1 MVDRMVDREKL
12 SALMDGELVD
22 KALIGEL
29 ENDQNGQRVW
39 QNYHLIGDVI
49 RGEAPESLDWNIAE
63 SVAFALNE
71 EKNHSNVIPVADHNI
86 ESQPSPVKARMQL
99 PKWLS
104 SMGQVATAAC
114 VSLVVI
120 LGVQNYP
127 GNEPS
132 AAKVDTLPVLQT
144 VPFAGSV
151 EPVSLTRSSLQEQ
164 HNSVNLQEQHRRVNS
179 MLRDFE
185 LQLRLN
191 SERNTGESNI
201 PKTVVE

>member
-1 MVDRMVDREKL
+1 MVDREKL

-22 KALIGEL
+22 KALINEL
-29 ENDQNGQRVW
+29 ENDQSGQRVW
-39 QNYHLIGDVI
+39 QDYHLIGDVM

-63 SVAFALNE
+63 SVACVLNE
-71 EKNHSNVIPVADHNI
+71 EKAHSNVVPVSNHSI
-86 ESQPSPVKARMQL
+86 ESQPSPIKARMQL
-99 PKWLS
+99 PAWLS
-104 SMGQVATAAC
+104 SIGQVATAAC

-120 LGVQNYP
+120 LGVQNYS
-127 GNEPS
+127 GNESS
-132 AAKVDTLPVLQT
+132 ATKVDTLPVLQT

-164 HNSVNLQEQHRRVNS
+164 NNSVSLQEQHRRVNS
-179 MLRDFE
+179 MLQDFE

-191 SERNTGESNI
+191 SERNTGESDI

>member
-22 KALIGEL
+22 KALINEL
-29 ENDQNGQRVW
+29 ENDQSGQRVW
-39 QNYHLIGDVI
+39 QDYHLIGDVM
-49 RGEAPESLDWNIAE
+49 RGEAPESLDWNIAK
-63 SVAFALNE
+63 SVACVLNE
-71 EKNHSNVIPVADHNI
+71 EKAHSNVVPASNHSI
-86 ESQPSPVKARMQL
+86 ESQPSPIKARMQL
-99 PKWLS
+99 PAWLS
-104 SMGQVATAAC
+104 SIGQVTTAAC

-120 LGVQNYP
+120 LGVQNYS
-127 GNEPS
+127 GNESS
-132 AAKVDTLPVLQT
+132 ATKVDTLPVLQT

-164 HNSVNLQEQHRRVNS
+164 NNSVSLQEQHRRVNS
-179 MLRDFE
+179 MLQDFE

-191 SERNTGESNI
+191 SERNTGESDI

>member
-22 KALIGEL
+22 KALINEL
-29 ENDQNGQRVW
+29 ENDQSGQRVW
-39 QNYHLIGDVI
+39 QDYHLIGDVM

-63 SVAFALNE
+63 SVACVLNE
-71 EKNHSNVIPVADHNI
+71 EKAHSNVVPASNHSI
-86 ESQPSPVKARMQL
+86 ESQPSPIKARMQL
-99 PKWLS
+99 PAWLS
-104 SMGQVATAAC
+104 SIGQVATAAC

-120 LGVQNYP
+120 LGVQNYS
-127 GNEPS
+127 GNESS
-132 AAKVDTLPVLQT
+132 ATKVDTLPVLQT

-164 HNSVNLQEQHRRVNS
+164 NNSVSLQEQHRRVNS
-179 MLRDFE
+179 MLQDFE

-191 SERNTGESNI
+191 SERNTGESDI

>member
-29 ENDQNGQRVW
+29 ENDQSGQRAW
-39 QNYHLIGDVI
+39 KDYHLIGDVM
-49 RGEAPESLDWNIAE
+49 RGEIPESLNWNIAQ
-63 SVAFALNE
+63 SVAGALNE
-71 EKNHSNVIPVADHNI
+71 EKAHSNFISVADHNM
-86 ESQPSPVKARMQL
+86 ESQSSPVKARMQL
-99 PKWLS
+99 PEWLS

-127 GNEPS
+127 DNEPS
-132 AAKVDTLPVLQT
+132 AAKVDILPVLQT

-164 HNSVNLQEQHRRVNS
+164 NNSVNLQDQHRRVNS

-191 SERNTGESNI
+191 SERNTGDSDT

>member
-29 ENDQNGQRVW
+29 ENDQSRQRVW
-39 QNYHLIGDVI
+39 QDYHLIGDVM

-71 EKNHSNVIPVADHNI
+71 EKNHCNVIPVTDHVI
-86 ESQPSPVKARMQL
+86 ESQPSSVKARMQL

-120 LGVQNYP
+120 LGVKNYP

-132 AAKVDTLPVLQT
+132 TAKVDTLPVLQT

-151 EPVSLTRSSLQEQ
+151 EPVRLTRSSLQEQ
-164 HNSVNLQEQHRRVNS
+164 HNSLNLQEQHRRVNS

>member
-22 KALIGEL
+22 KALINEL
-29 ENDQNGQRVW
+29 ENDQSGQRVW
-39 QNYHLIGDVI
+39 QDYHLIGDVM

-63 SVAFALNE
+63 SVACVLNE
-71 EKNHSNVIPVADHNI
+71 EKAHSNVVPVSNHSI
-86 ESQPSPVKARMQL
+86 ESQPSPIKARMQL
-99 PKWLS
+99 PAWLS
-104 SMGQVATAAC
+104 SIGQVATAAC

-120 LGVQNYP
+120 LGVQNYS
-127 GNEPS
+127 GNESS
-132 AAKVDTLPVLQT
+132 ATKVDTLPVLQT

-164 HNSVNLQEQHRRVNS
+164 NNSVSLQEQHRRVNS
-179 MLRDFE
+179 MLQDFE

-191 SERNTGESNI
+191 SERNTGESDI

>member
-1 MVDRMVDREKL
+1 MVDREKL

-29 ENDQNGQRVW
+29 ENDQSGQRVW
-39 QNYHLIGDVI
+39 QDYHLIGDVM

-63 SVAFALNE
+63 SVACALNE
-71 EKNHSNVIPVADHNI
+71 EKAHSNVVPASNHSI
-86 ESQPSPVKARMQL
+86 ESQPSPIKARMQL
-99 PKWLS
+99 PAWLS
-104 SMGQVATAAC
+104 SIGQVATAAC

-120 LGVQNYP
+120 LGVQNYS
-127 GNEPS
+127 GNESS
-132 AAKVDTLPVLQT
+132 ATKVDTLPVLQT

-164 HNSVNLQEQHRRVNS
+164 NNSVSLQEQHRRVNS
-179 MLRDFE
+179 MLQDFE

-191 SERNTGESNI
+191 SERNTGESDI

>member
-1 MVDRMVDREKL
+1 M
-12 SALMDGELVD
+12 
-22 KALIGEL
+22 
-29 ENDQNGQRVW
+29 
-39 QNYHLIGDVI
+39 
-49 RGEAPESLDWNIAE
+49 
-63 SVAFALNE
+63 
-71 EKNHSNVIPVADHNI
+71 
-86 ESQPSPVKARMQL
+86 
-99 PKWLS
+99 
-104 SMGQVATAAC
+104 
-114 VSLVVI
+114 VVI

>member
-29 ENDQNGQRVW
+29 ENDQSGQRVW
-39 QNYHLIGDVI
+39 QDYHLIGDVM

-63 SVAFALNE
+63 SVACALNE
-71 EKNHSNVIPVADHNI
+71 EKAHSNVVPASNHSI
-86 ESQPSPVKARMQL
+86 ESQPSPIKARMQL
-99 PKWLS
+99 PAWLS
-104 SMGQVATAAC
+104 SIGQVATAAC

-120 LGVQNYP
+120 LGVQNYS
-127 GNEPS
+127 GNESS
-132 AAKVDTLPVLQT
+132 ATKVDTLPVLQT

-164 HNSVNLQEQHRRVNS
+164 NNSVSLQEQHRRVNS
-179 MLRDFE
+179 MLQDFE

-191 SERNTGESNI
+191 SERNTGESDI

>member
-1 MVDRMVDREKL
+1 MVDREKL

-22 KALIGEL
+22 KALINEL
-29 ENDQNGQRVW
+29 ENDQSGQRVW
-39 QNYHLIGDVI
+39 QDYHLIGDVM

-63 SVAFALNE
+63 SVACVLNE
-71 EKNHSNVIPVADHNI
+71 EKAHCNVVPASNHSI
-86 ESQPSPVKARMQL
+86 ESQPSPIKARMQL
-99 PKWLS
+99 PAWLS
-104 SMGQVATAAC
+104 SIGQVATAAC

-120 LGVQNYP
+120 LGVQNYSS
-127 GNEPS
+127 NESS
-132 AAKVDTLPVLQT
+132 ATKVDTLPVLQT

-164 HNSVNLQEQHRRVNS
+164 NNSVSLQEQHRRVNS
-179 MLRDFE
+179 MLQDFE

-191 SERNTGESNI
+191 SERNTGESDI